1 MMRNQVHGRKW
12 EKRGDVAADN
22 FRNEANAAPRVENP
36 QYVEED
42 AVELLQYLARHP
54 SIDADALVGAL
65 SSAGKFSGSV
75 DDENRQRS
83 APPLSGPGAVPP
95 PTEHFRGA
103 TRHGGGPK
111 NRKNPASFP
120 PGSLMEPTTPPSTFA
135 NVSVGSA
142 NTGATIGTN
151 TSNMNNTSNTSNM
164 SNMSNMSNRGEQG
177 WRRAQRMQQKIQQHA
192 QVTTTLPHAQFL
204 TAPHKR
210 TGRGGRRPSV
220 DPRMDPNIDPK
231 KAKRILANRLSAAKS
246 TLKKKIRAE
255 LVGARIENL
264 LRERRGLEAEVVGL
278 EMRFTAALQAN
289 AQLIEMIEMGRP

>member
-12 EKRGDVAADN
+12 EQRGDDAADN
-22 FRNEANAAPRVENP
+22 FRNEANAVPRVENP

-142 NTGATIGTN
+142 NTGATIG
-151 TSNMNNTSNTSNM
+151 SNM
-164 SNMSNMSNRGEQG
+164 SNMSNMSNKQYEQ
-177 WRRAQRMQQKIQQHA
+177 
-192 QVTTTLPHAQFL
+192 
-204 TAPHKR
+204 
-210 TGRGGRRPSV
+210 
-220 DPRMDPNIDPK
+220 
-231 KAKRILANRLSAAKS
+231 
-246 TLKKKIRAE
+246 
-255 LVGARIENL
+255 
-264 LRERRGLEAEVVGL
+264 
-278 EMRFTAALQAN
+278 
-289 AQLIEMIEMGRP
+289 